1 GGREPGAG
9 QLLGLRGAPRLGAVG
24 RELRVADAGEAQP
37 GDGRG
42 PAVVQ
47 DVDVLQVLQIALGD
61 QRVVVGAD
69 PDIGGAEVLDGVEDA
84 VLGGRAVV
92 HGVAGVDDH
101 VHLVLL
107 HQRADDRPARRVEV
121 DVGDVQHAEGGRV
134 RLVGRQ
140 GGG

>member
-1 GGREPGAG
+1 
-9 QLLGLRGAPRLGAVG
+9 
-24 RELRVADAGEAQP
+24 
-37 GDGRG
+37 
-42 PAVVQ
+42 
-47 DVDVLQVLQIALGD
+47 
-61 QRVVVGAD
+61 AD
-69 PDIGGAEVLDGVEDA
+69 PDIGGAEVLDGVEEA

-140 GGG
+140 GGGGVVELGHVGDQAGQFLLVDVELGDDAAGVADQGRG